1 MLPVFPIDLKAPAL
15 IKRSQTLPLGKSPVQ
30 RLKSDR
36 LPFALPLSEREQQV
50 IDYRSDGVSFQ
61 TIAISLGCSLKAAI
75 EYHRRAFSKIERSP
89 EREIPSALSELL
101 EQALAKPKQRQ
112 RLCLAVSVCRS

>member
-1 MLPVFPIDLKAPAL
+1 MLPVSPVDPTAPAL
-15 IKRSQTLPLGKSPVQ
+15 IKRSQTLLPGKASAK

-75 EYHRRAFSKIERSP
+75 EYHRRAFSKLERSP
-89 EREIPSALSELL
+89 EREIPTALSELL

-112 RLCLAVSVCRS
+112 RLRLAVSVCRS